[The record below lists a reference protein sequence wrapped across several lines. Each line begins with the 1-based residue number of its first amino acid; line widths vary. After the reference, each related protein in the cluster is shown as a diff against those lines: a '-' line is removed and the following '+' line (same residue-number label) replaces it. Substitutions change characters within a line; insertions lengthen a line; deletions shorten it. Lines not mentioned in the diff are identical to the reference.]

1 MIAVKNHQY
10 LSELLA
16 QEELIRAVSQHYL
29 GLTKESQIKT
39 LYKNIIKQSEKN
51 SADIIE
57 YLNSH
62 V

>member
-1 MIAVKNHQY
+1 MIAIKNHQY

-16 QEELIRAVSQHYL
+16 QEELIRAVSQHYMN
-29 GLTKESQIKT
+29 LTKEAQIKT